1 MRVIE
6 IFHSLQGEGMLV
18 GVPGTFV
25 RFAGCPLRCHW
36 CDTKHAWDF
45 GAGEE
50 LETAEIVRRIGRRPS
65 RFVVLTGG
73 EPMVD
78 VDGGPRPGLV
88 ELTQALRK
96 AGNHVTIETT
106 GIRFVPGLACDLM
119 SISPKLSNAQAEPGA
134 SMRGNHAAFEPDVVR
149 RLIATY
155 PYQVKFVVLAADD
168 VREIQENLSRIG
180 PLEIERV
187 LLMPEARTKQQYLR
201 AAPLVAELCRQ
212 TGFRFGPRLQ
222 TLLWDNE
229 RGR

>member
-6 IFHSLQGEGMLV
+6 IFHSLQGEGMLA
-18 GVPGTFV
+18 GVPATFV

-50 LETAEIVRRIGRRPS
+50 LETAAIVRRIGRWS
-65 RFVVLTGG
+65 SEFVVLTGG

-78 VDGGPRPGLV
+78 VDGGTRPGLV
-88 ELTQALRK
+88 ELTQTLGE
-96 AGNHVTIETT
+96 AGNHVTIETA
-106 GIRFVPGLACDLM
+106 GVRFVPGLACDLM

-134 SMRGNHAAFEPDVVR
+134 STCPNHAAFDADVLR
-149 RLIATY
+149 QLIVTY
-155 PYQVKFVVLAADD
+155 PYQVKFVVRLEDD
-168 VREIQENLSRIG
+168 VREIQEILSRIG
-180 PLEIERV
+180 PVQTERV
-187 LLMPEARTKQQYLR
+187 LLMPQARTRQEYLT
-201 AAPLVAELCRQ
+201 AAPLVADLSRQ